1 MACFGNAGE
10 LATLLDMTVRD
21 LALKLLCVTEYQCC
35 CGNAGE
41 LAALLD
47 MTVRDLALK
56 LVPAA
61 LPKLTEDEDTASL
74 EALAAAI
81 GLDLQRMMRDH
92 GHHVVAKY
100 LCVGPYPHQTVTRV
114 CWFWCHLPKQDTPW
128 SGVLCLAGFESVCLV
143 HIPSRVCTVE
153 ALPTAELHG
162 VVAG

>member
-1 MACFGNAGE
+1 
-10 LATLLDMTVRD
+10 
-21 LALKLLCVTEYQCC
+21 
-35 CGNAGE
+35 
-41 LAALLD
+41 

-100 LCVGPYPHQTVTRV
+100 LCVG
-114 CWFWCHLPKQDTPW
+114 
-128 SGVLCLAGFESVCLV
+128 S
-143 HIPSRVCTVE
+143 
-153 ALPTAELHG
+153 
-162 VVAG
+162 